1 MKTDS
6 NNNKI
11 VLEKF
16 DCLDKEE
23 ILVAKKIIEKYVQK
37 IERITEYNKVKLEIK
52 AHSKVKVNNF
62 EVIGHIDYKGGMVV
76 SDKQDINPFV
86 AIDFVMEKMLK
97 EIQHKLERR

>member
-6 NNNKI
+6 NNSKI

-23 ILVAKKIIEKYVQK
+23 ILVARKIIEKYVQK
-37 IERITEYNKVKLEIK
+37 MEKIAEIEKVKLEIK
-52 AHSKVKVNNF
+52 AHSKTKVNNF
-62 EVIGHIDYKGGMVV
+62 EVIGHADYRGGFVL
-76 SDKQDINPFV
+76 SEKQDKNPFV

-97 EIQHKLERR
+97 EMQHKIDRK

>member
-6 NNNKI
+6 NNIKI

-23 ILVAKKIIEKYVQK
+23 ILVARKIIEKYAQK
-37 IERITEYNKVKLEIK
+37 IEKITKYNKIKLEIK

-62 EVIGHIDYKGGMVV
+62 EVIGHIEYKDGTVM
-76 SDKQDINPFV
+76 SDRQDTNPFV
-86 AIDFVMEKMLK
+86 AIDLVMEKMFK
-97 EIQHKLERR
+97 EIKHKIERK

>member
-37 IERITEYNKVKLEIK
+37 IEKITEYNKVKLEIK

-62 EVIGHIDYKGGMVV
+62 EVIGHIDYKDGMVM
-76 SDKQDINPFV
+76 SDKQDTNPFI
-86 AIDFVMEKMLK
+86 AIDFVMEKMFK
-97 EIQHKLERR
+97 EIQHKLDRK